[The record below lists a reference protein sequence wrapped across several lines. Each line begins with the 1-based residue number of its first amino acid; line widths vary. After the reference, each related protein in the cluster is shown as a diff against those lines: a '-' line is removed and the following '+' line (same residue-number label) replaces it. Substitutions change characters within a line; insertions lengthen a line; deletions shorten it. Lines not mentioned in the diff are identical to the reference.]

1 MRLNFII
8 GYNGYSFVL
17 VLGHE
22 LVTKVCL
29 FVAFLDLRSRTL
41 YKRQLLQY
49 IDIVGVVFS
58 LSGFVQLFSD
68 PPGIQIFHRLLLNI
82 SCLYCIVYCNGIFL
96 VSNLYDLAY
105 VNI

>member
-68 PPGIQIFHRLLLNI
+68 PAGSLTHAVHCPKYQYFNYRYPFEGVRFGH
-82 SCLYCIVYCNGIFL
+82 
-96 VSNLYDLAY
+96 
-105 VNI
+105 

>member
-68 PPGIQIFHRLLLNI
+68 PLGAHQ
-82 SCLYCIVYCNGIFL
+82 YL
-96 VSNLYDLAY
+96 VNL
-105 VNI
+105 